1 MKMGVM
7 EGGLFP
13 IIKNS
18 KRKVWLGPLFDRAY
32 AAFHGVLNGSWET
45 VTLLKPISQH

>member
-1 MKMGVM
+1 MDRRFGVKKGVM

-18 KRKVWLGPLFDRAY
+18 QRKVWPGLLFDGAY
-32 AAFHGVLNGSWET
+32 AAFHGVFNGS
-45 VTLLKPISQH
+45 